1 VPNRGAG
8 NEPTNQRTRARGTRL
23 GCLILV
29 GPAAQAD
36 PATELP
42 AQACNQG
49 TAHAATVVNANANI
63 PVPPHGNHGC
73 HVHLP
78 Y

>member
-1 VPNRGAG
+1 MNRRIIGIALAALASGAS
-8 NEPTNQRTRARGTRL
+8 
-23 GCLILV
+23 ILV
-29 GPAAQAD
+29 APAAQAG

-42 AQACNQG
+42 AQACNEG

-63 PVPPHGNHGC
+63 PVPPHSHHGC

-78 Y
+78 W

>member
-1 VPNRGAG
+1 MRRIFLALSLSLTVLA
-8 NEPTNQRTRARGTRL
+8 TFASA
-23 GCLILV
+23 V
-29 GPAAQAD
+29 SAD

-49 TAHAATVVNANANI
+49 TALALGISSANSNV

-78 Y
+78 Q

>member
-1 VPNRGAG
+1 MNRRIIGLALAALASGAS
-8 NEPTNQRTRARGTRL
+8 
-23 GCLILV
+23 ILV
-29 GPAAQAD
+29 APAAQAD

-49 TAHAATVVNANANI
+49 TAHAATVANANANT
-63 PVPPHGNHGC
+63 PVPPHGIHGC

-78 Y
+78 LR

>member
-1 VPNRGAG
+1 MNRRIIGLAL
-8 NEPTNQRTRARGTRL
+8 AAL
-23 GCLILV
+23 ASAALILA

-42 AQACNQG
+42 DKACNQG
-49 TAHAATVVNANANI
+49 TEHAATVANANANT
-63 PVPPHGNHGC
+63 PVPPHGPHGC

-78 Y
+78 K

>member
-1 VPNRGAG
+1 MNRRISGLAFAALASGA
-8 NEPTNQRTRARGTRL
+8 
-23 GCLILV
+23 LIL
-29 GPAAQAD
+29 GAPAAQAD

-63 PVPPHGNHGC
+63 PVPPHGNRGC

>member
-1 VPNRGAG
+1 MR
-8 NEPTNQRTRARGTRL
+8 R
-23 GCLILV
+23 ILLALSLSLMMLATFAS
-29 GPAAQAD
+29 AALAD

-49 TAHAATVVNANANI
+49 TEQARGVSSANSNV
-63 PVPPHGNHGC
+63 PVPPHGIHGC

-78 Y
+78 

>member
-1 VPNRGAG
+1 MNRRISGLAFAALASGA
-8 NEPTNQRTRARGTRL
+8 
-23 GCLILV
+23 LILV
-29 GPAAQAD
+29 APAAQAD

>member
-1 VPNRGAG
+1 MNRRISGLAFAALASGA
-8 NEPTNQRTRARGTRL
+8 
-23 GCLILV
+23 LIL
-29 GPAAQAD
+29 GAPAAQAD

-49 TAHAATVVNANANI
+49 TARAATVVNANANI
-63 PVPPHGNHGC
+63 PVPPHGSHGC

>member
-1 VPNRGAG
+1 MNRRISGLALAALASGA
-8 NEPTNQRTRARGTRL
+8 
-23 GCLILV
+23 LILV

-49 TAHAATVVNANANI
+49 TEHAATVANANANI
-63 PVPPHGNHGC
+63 PQPAHGPHGC

-78 Y
+78 K

>member
-1 VPNRGAG
+1 MNRRISRLALAAVASGA
-8 NEPTNQRTRARGTRL
+8 
-23 GCLILV
+23 LILV
-29 GPAAQAD
+29 APAAQAD

-49 TAHAATVVNANANI
+49 TAHAATVANANAN
-63 PVPPHGNHGC
+63 VPMPAHGLHATC

-78 Y
+78 

>member
-1 VPNRGAG
+1 MNRRISGLAL
-8 NEPTNQRTRARGTRL
+8 AAL
-23 GCLILV
+23 ASAALILV
-29 GPAAQAD
+29 GPAAQAG

-49 TAHAATVVNANANI
+49 TAHAATVANANANI
-63 PVPPHGNHGC
+63 PEPPHDTHGC

-78 Y
+78 

>member
-1 VPNRGAG
+1 MNRRISGLAL
-8 NEPTNQRTRARGTRL
+8 AAL
-23 GCLILV
+23 ASSALILV

-42 AQACNQG
+42 AQACNEG

-63 PVPPHGNHGC
+63 PVPPHAIHGC

-78 Y
+78 W

>member
-1 VPNRGAG
+1 MNRRISGLAL
-8 NEPTNQRTRARGTRL
+8 AAL
-23 GCLILV
+23 ASAALILA

-42 AQACNQG
+42 DKACNQG
-49 TAHAATVVNANANI
+49 TAHAATVANANANT
-63 PVPPHGNHGC
+63 PVPPHGSHGC

-78 Y
+78 K

>member
-1 VPNRGAG
+1 MNRRISGLAL
-8 NEPTNQRTRARGTRL
+8 AAL
-23 GCLILV
+23 ASAALILA

-42 AQACNQG
+42 DKACNQG
-49 TAHAATVVNANANI
+49 TEHAATVANANANT
-63 PVPPHGNHGC
+63 PVPPHGPHGC

-78 Y
+78 K